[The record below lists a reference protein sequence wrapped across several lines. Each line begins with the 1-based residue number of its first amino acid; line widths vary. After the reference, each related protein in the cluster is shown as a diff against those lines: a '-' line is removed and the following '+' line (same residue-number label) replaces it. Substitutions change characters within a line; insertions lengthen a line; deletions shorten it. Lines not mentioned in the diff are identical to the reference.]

1 MLSLDSGFAVGVYVD
16 VQGHRVAADRTV
28 LDIVLVSA
36 SGDIHRDHD
45 LFAARVANVRG
56 FEVGGGLSTAAFG
69 AFLGHGTQKCSLGT
83 QPS

>member
-1 MLSLDSGFAVGVYVD
+1 MTSTGRHALGGSRRSRSMQEDSFVLSLDSGFAVGVYVD

-56 FEVGGGLSTAAFG
+56 F
-69 AFLGHGTQKCSLGT
+69 
-83 QPS
+83 